1 MTYTT
6 AANPDILIRSDASTP
21 LPNNAI
27 AAGSWPMNGKPGPSI
42 WINLDYDYN
51 KTIPRLQ
58 KIYNMVHELGHCFG
72 LRHTNWKS
80 RNESNA
86 YDIYGTPDSDSY
98 SVMNGGTAEYQWSG
112 FSEGD
117 KKAIEY
123 LYPSTFT
130 ADFVGYPQEVK
141 HWGVD
146 VHRLSVRGSHPI
158 VGYEIGIRLVGGL
171 SVLMMIQRIL
181 FWKPIYFWCL
191 CSCYDYLWRKVF
203 LEKGVYRSNY

>member
-1 MTYTT
+1 
-6 AANPDILIRSDASTP
+6 
-21 LPNNAI
+21 
-27 AAGSWPMNGKPGPSI
+27 
-42 WINLDYDYN
+42 
-51 KTIPRLQ
+51 
-58 KIYNMVHELGHCFG
+58 MVHELGHCFG

-146 VHRLSVRGSHPI
+146 VHRLSVRAVI
-158 VGYEIGIRLVGGL
+158 RLLVMKIGIRLVGGL

-181 FWKPIYFWCL
+181 F
-191 CSCYDYLWRKVF
+191 
-203 LEKGVYRSNY
+203 LEAHILLVSLFVLRLFMEKSIP